1 MIYQLCSINLE
12 YFTDLLTI
20 SVIPNN
26 LEVVIG
32 GTANFTAI
40 ASGVNTD
47 INTFTYQWK
56 KRDSDSLPDKVSG
69 VNGTVLTIPNVTE
82 SDNGQYYCIVTNE
95 WDRSIESNDVNFTV
109 YGMSLIIPSS
119 YIAIT
124 GFANI
129 LQNL

>member
-1 MIYQLCSINLE
+1 M
-12 YFTDLLTI
+12 TI

-32 GTANFTAI
+32 GTGNFTAI
-40 ASGVNTD
+40 ASGINTN

-69 VNGTVLTIPNVTE
+69 INGTVLTIPNVTE

-95 WDRSIESNDVNFTV
+95 WDRSTESNDVNFIV
-109 YGMSLIIPSS
+109 YGMSLVIPS
-119 YIAIT
+119 IQ
-124 GFANI
+124 
-129 LQNL
+129 L